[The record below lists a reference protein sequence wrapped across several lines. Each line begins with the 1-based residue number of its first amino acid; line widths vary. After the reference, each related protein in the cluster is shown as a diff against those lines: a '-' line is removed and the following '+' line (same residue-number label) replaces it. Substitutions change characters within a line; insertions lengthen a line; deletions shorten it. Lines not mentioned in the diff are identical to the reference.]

1 MADLIHKKILT
12 ATAAEHAQREQIL
25 QSLWS
30 GYGEIVR
37 YSLSGGDACA
47 DSVVVKWVSPPT
59 KAHHPRGWNTDRSH
73 QRKLRSYDV
82 EMHWYQHFAQQCGD
96 YCRVPVVYGVYQ
108 FPVDTHVHTVM
119 VLEDLDAAGYHLRK
133 DELDLPGVKQCL
145 RWLANFHATFM
156 GRKPEGLWP
165 VGSYWHLDTRPDE
178 FEAMPPGKLKDA
190 AEVLDRRLSQSRFQT
205 LVHGDAKVANFCF
218 SEESTVAAVDF
229 QYVGGGCGMKDVAY
243 FLGSCMGEE
252 DNERY
257 DKECLDFY
265 FTMLQQALIREQS
278 TLDFAALEQEWR
290 ALYAVAWT
298 DFYRFLQGWM
308 PGHPKINAYTLKLAE
323 TVL

>member
-1 MADLIHKKILT
+1 MADLIHEKILS
-12 ATAAEHAQREQIL
+12 ATAADHAQREETL

-37 YSLSGGDACA
+37 YSLSGSNACA
-47 DSVVVKWVSPPT
+47 DSAVVKWVSPPT

-82 EMHWYQHFAQQCGD
+82 EMHWYQHFSRQCGE

-108 FPVDTHVHTVM
+108 YPVEHHVHTVM
-119 VLEDLDAAGYHLRK
+119 VLEDLDAAGYHLRA
-133 DELDLPGVKQCL
+133 DTLDLSGVKQCL

-156 GRKPEGLWP
+156 EQAPDGLWP

-178 FEAMPPGKLKDA
+178 FEAMPEGALKTA
-190 AEVLDRRLSQSRFQT
+190 AKDLDRRLNESGFQT

-218 SEESTVAAVDF
+218 AADGSVAALDL
-229 QYVGGGCGMKDVAY
+229 QYVGGGCGIKDVAY
-243 FLGSCMGEE
+243 FLGSCMDEE
-252 DNERY
+252 SCERY
-257 DKECLDFY
+257 EKECLDFY
-265 FTMLQQALIREQS
+265 FAILQQALVRQQAEVDF
-278 TLDFAALEQEWR
+278 TLLEEEWR
-290 ALYAVAWT
+290 SLYPVAWT

-308 PGHPKINAYTLKLAE
+308 PGHSKINAYTLKLAE
-323 TVL
+323 AVL